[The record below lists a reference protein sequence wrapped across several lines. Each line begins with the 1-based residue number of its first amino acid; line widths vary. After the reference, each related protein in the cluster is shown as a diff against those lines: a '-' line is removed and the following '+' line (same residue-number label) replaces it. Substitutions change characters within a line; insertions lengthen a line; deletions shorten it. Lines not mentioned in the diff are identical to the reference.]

1 MSEDFHISWDSATRW
16 EGDVHYF
23 MAPRSDRINALMPM
37 LCSLIENQTDPSGE
51 HVCPVCRESL
61 EVSVFYTDLSQ
72 DPLTL
77 SVFCKT
83 CNIHDFFR
91 SNKIPSWA
99 KKWPD
104 DFPQLKEFFAKIRK
118 PGDENA

>member
-1 MSEDFHISWDSATRW
+1 MSEDFHISRDSATRW

-23 MAPRSDRINALMPM
+23 MSPLSDRINALMPM
-37 LCSLIENQTDPSGE
+37 HYSLIENQTDPSGE

-61 EVSVFYTDLSQ
+61 EVSIYYTDLSQ

-91 SNKIPSWA
+91 SNKIPS
-99 KKWPD
+99 
-104 DFPQLKEFFAKIRK
+104 
-118 PGDENA
+118 